1 MNVMDAIEARWS
13 VRSYAPRQVEPE
25 KVAAIME
32 AGRLAPTASN
42 EQKWK
47 LIAVTDP
54 ELIAQMVPA
63 CKDVKWVGTAP
74 LILVACADGDRTMV
88 CGQSARTVDCTI
100 GMSYMTL
107 EAIEQ
112 GLGFCWLGWFYPEK
126 VRAVLNIPDNY
137 MVVAVA
143 TVGYPARDGH
153 RSGKKSAEDV
163 IVYNRMS

>member
-1 MNVMDAIEARWS
+1 MTVMEAIEARWS
-13 VRSYAPRQVEPE
+13 VRRYQDRPIEQE
-25 KVAAIME
+25 KLDMITE

-42 EQKWK
+42 EQHWK
-47 LIAVTDP
+47 HIVVTDP
-54 ELIAQMVPA
+54 ELIQRMVPA

-74 LILVACADGDRTMV
+74 AILVSCAYNDRMMV

-126 VRAVLNIPDNY
+126 VREVLHIPDDY
-137 MVVAVA
+137 VVVAVA
-143 TVGYPARDGH
+143 TIGYPAVEGH
-153 RSGKKSAEDV
+153 RSGKKAKEEV
-163 IVYNRMS
+163 IVYNQMK